1 MNWKE
6 RLPRGKSRW
15 PAKRVHMNDWS
26 HRTRMMVR
34 GIPFPETGPQRRR
47 RVHDLNVRG
56 RWHEA
61 YAALNAT
68 LLLARVTR

>member
-1 MNWKE
+1 
-6 RLPRGKSRW
+6 
-15 PAKRVHMNDWS
+15 
-26 HRTRMMVR
+26 MMVR